1 MVASMVIGIFNAIK
15 SMMAKTSGEGS
26 LMALEYVNEYQKFNG
41 SIKKISKAQIEQE
54 FVHNNMKETFQ
65 DISLE
70 EVEEFL
76 KDENSAFYKKIKALR
91 EETDTILNEEQ
102 NILSSITESV
112 YFLNEPP
119 IDRYIEEYKDSK
131 DKMDTYINNQLQGM
145 PKEIVL
151 KRMRDQYGLL
161 YVTID
166 RLVLLVNELKVS
178 TKIKEPEQKDTF
190 EKPLESVRD
199 YYKDQYDFFIK
210 KLEEL
215 SRDKI
220 I

>member
-1 MVASMVIGIFNAIK
+1 MVIGIFNAIK

>member
-1 MVASMVIGIFNAIK
+1 M
-15 SMMAKTSGEGS
+15 
-26 LMALEYVNEYQKFNG
+26 
-41 SIKKISKAQIEQE
+41 
-54 FVHNNMKETFQ
+54 
-65 DISLE
+65 
-70 EVEEFL
+70 
-76 KDENSAFYKKIKALR
+76 
-91 EETDTILNEEQ
+91 
-102 NILSSITESV
+102 SSITESV

>member
-1 MVASMVIGIFNAIK
+1 MVTSMVIGIFNAIK

-54 FVHNNMKETFQ
+54 FVHNNMKESFQ

-76 KDENSAFYKKIKALR
+76 KDENSDFYKKIKALR
-91 EETDTILNEEQ
+91 EETDIILNEEQ

-119 IDRYIEEYKDSK
+119 IDEYIEEYKDSK
-131 DKMDTYINNQLQGM
+131 DKMDTYINNQFQEM

-166 RLVLLVNELKVS
+166 RLVFLVNELKVS
-178 TKIKEPEQKDTF
+178 TKIKEPEQKDKF
-190 EKPLESVRD
+190 EKPLESIRD

-215 SRDKI
+215 SRDKVI
-220 I
+220 